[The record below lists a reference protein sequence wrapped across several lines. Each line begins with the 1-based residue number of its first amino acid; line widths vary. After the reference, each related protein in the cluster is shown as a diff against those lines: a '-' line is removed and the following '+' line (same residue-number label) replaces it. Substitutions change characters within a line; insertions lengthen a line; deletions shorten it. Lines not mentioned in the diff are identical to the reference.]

1 MLLRSMTKIPVLRL
15 LAPAALSLLA
25 GLTATGCG
33 GCNENSVTCDSNN
46 NCTVCD
52 AYGCYPAGSGVG
64 GSSQGGGGGGP
75 VGSGGTG
82 GGGVGG
88 GGGGGSSCDPA
99 TSVCPCDADGMCP
112 DGLSCADGL
121 CVSGC
126 DFGYECGP
134 GKVCANGQ
142 CLPGCSDNA
151 PCAEAGTVCE
161 NGVCVPDPA
170 NPACDDQ
177 TPCPVAGE
185 ICVNGICAT
194 PCDANDDCPTG
205 EVCNASTGACIPDP
219 SPLPSCSS
227 SGTTC
232 GGVGQVCMDD
242 GYCHYPCSDVNACKL
257 IDNRFDACDQ
267 GVCKTDEEVSP
278 ECTSDMPCPAGQD
291 CINNHC
297 L

>member
-1 MLLRSMTKIPVLRL
+1 MLLRSMTKIPVLRF

-25 GLTATGCG
+25 GLTAAGCG
-33 GCNENSVTCDSNN
+33 GCNENSVTCDENN

-52 AYGCYPAGSGVG
+52 AYGCYPADPGNTG
-64 GSSQGGGGGGP
+64 GGGTSAQGGGGP
-75 VGSGGTG
+75 IGSGGSG
-82 GGGVGG
+82 GS
-88 GGGGGSSCDPA
+88 GGGGSSCDPA
-99 TSVCPCDADGMCP
+99 TSVCPCDADGACP
-112 DGLSCADGL
+112 DDLTCSEGI
-121 CVSGC
+121 CVDGC

-142 CLPGCSDNA
+142 CLPGCGTNT
-151 PCAEAGTVCE
+151 PCAEPGTTCE
-161 NGVCVPDPA
+161 NGVCVPDPG

-185 ICVNGICAT
+185 ICVNGICST

-232 GGVGQVCMDD
+232 GGVGQVCMND
-242 GYCHYPCSDVNACKL
+242 GYCHYPCTDVDACKL

-278 ECTSDMPCPAGQD
+278 ECTSQNPCPAGQD